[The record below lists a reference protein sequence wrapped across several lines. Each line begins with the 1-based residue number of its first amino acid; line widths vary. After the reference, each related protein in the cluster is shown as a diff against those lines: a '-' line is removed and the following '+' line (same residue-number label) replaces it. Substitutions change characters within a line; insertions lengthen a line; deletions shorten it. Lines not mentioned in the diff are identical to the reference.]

1 MLMNDSDG
9 IRLLIVDDHKVV
21 RNGLKIF
28 ISTFDEIELVG
39 EAQNGRQALE
49 QCAQHQPDVVLMDLV
64 MPIMDGPTAI
74 QHIREQFPEIN
85 IIALTSYD
93 DEDLV
98 HRAMAAGAIGYLYKD
113 AEEEELIGAIHAAY
127 EGRSIVAPEAMQA
140 LVNQIAR
147 KEELE
152 PLTKRELEILAL
164 VAQGMT
170 NPQIAE
176 QLVISPS
183 TVNFH
188 LHNILPKLQAGT
200 RTEAVRI
207 AIQNKVI
214 EI

>member
-1 MLMNDSDG
+1 
-9 IRLLIVDDHKVV
+9 VV

-49 QCAQHQPDVVLMDLV
+49 LCAKHQPDVVLMDLV
-64 MPIMDGPTAI
+64 MPVMDGPTAI
-74 QHIREQFPEIN
+74 QHISEQFPEIK
-85 IIALTSYD
+85 IVALTSYD
-93 DEDLV
+93 DEDLIL
-98 HRAMAAGAIGYLYKD
+98 RAMAAGAIGYLFKD
-113 AEEEELIGAIHAAY
+113 ADEEELIGAVRGAY
-127 EGRSIVAPEAMQA
+127 EGRSMLAKEAMQA
-140 LVNQIAR
+140 LVNQAVR
-147 KEELE
+147 KEEQATLE

-176 QLVISPS
+176 QLVISRS

-207 AIQNKVI
+207 AIQNKLI
-214 EI
+214 SI